1 MTISL
6 EQDPLAGR
14 RRLPDP
20 RRRRH
25 RSAPPSPIR
34 ASAADPRGVA
44 SPTTRAAP
52 SLQPRRRQPRAAL
65 PPTIRVA
72 ASTDLRRRP
81 RMDEDGFDDL
91 SAWASQPSASGPAT
105 ASSAGVGFDLNS

>member
-1 MTISL
+1 MNAAASPIHAAAAK
-6 EQDPLAGR
+6 DP
-14 RRLPDP
+14 
-20 RRRRH
+20 RRRH
-25 RSAPPSPIR
+25 RSAPPPPIL
-34 ASAADPRGVA
+34 AARPPPLPAPRPP
-44 SPTTRAAP
+44 SNRAAG
-52 SLQPRRRQPRAAL
+52 QPQRHCQPRAAL

-105 ASSAGVGFDLNS
+105 ASSTGAGFDLNS